1 VHVAFAA
8 SGPRMQ
14 ANKGHRRRWAIETG
28 YRMVKRAMMRAHSKS
43 EAVRDLCLVLS
54 LAAHNAWVM
63 ACAGVRRAH
72 RDGWLPQARFL
83 LGLVSVAAGALAA
96 RPARKPPP
104 EPPPPVLP

>member
-1 VHVAFAA
+1 VYVAFAA
-8 SGPRMQ
+8 SGPCMQ
-14 ANKGHRRRWAIETG
+14 VNKGHRKRWAIETG
-28 YRMVKRAMMRAHSKS
+28 YRMVKRAMMRTHSKP
-43 EAVRDLCLVLS
+43 EAVRDPCFVLS

-63 ACAGVRRAH
+63 ARAGVRRAH
-72 RDGWLPQARFL
+72 RDGWLPQAKFF